1 MASMAI
7 SRFIS
12 VKDIGSIVGK
22 EVTHE
27 QITEKLRIEH
37 LANKGLSSM
46 SVQRFCKK
54 NNIGRNCKLSKEE
67 LTKEVFHCT
76 SEVNFDTV
84 FTVFQKSNSM
94 YWKFTNSL
102 FLKIVHCIKDAIV
115 LKTGNASYEYIF
127 FVQKI

>member
-76 SEVNFDTV
+76 SEVNLI
-84 FTVFQKSNSM
+84 Q
-94 YWKFTNSL
+94 
-102 FLKIVHCIKDAIV
+102 FLLYFKRVILCIENLQI
-115 LKTGNASYEYIF
+115 LCS
-127 FVQKI
+127 